1 VVRLN
6 QYILNSI
13 KEIFKD
19 YPIYLFG
26 SRTKDTK
33 GGDIDLFIDEELSL
47 KEVIKLKVKLLKKIG
62 DRKIDIVSKKYAN
75 EILKQEVYKNG
86 IRL

>member
-6 QYILNSI
+6 QYVLKAI
-13 KEIFKD
+13 KETFKNH
-19 YPIYLFG
+19 PIYLFG

>member
-6 QYILNSI
+6 QDILKAI
-13 KEIFKD
+13 KETFED
-19 YPIYLFG
+19 YHIYLFG

-33 GGDIDLFIDEELSL
+33 GGDIDLFIDEEISL

>member
-1 VVRLN
+1 MVRLN